1 MMTTTRSGQ
10 NAFSLIE
17 ILVSAAII
25 AGLIA
30 LLLPAAS
37 HVMEKSRGAR
47 CLSNLKQIGQA
58 VLLYGADHQ
67 MNLPPVKQD
76 QSEWFK
82 LNNPASW
89 LRKYGAAGSEEGAK
103 GLLRCPAD
111 PTGPP
116 FTDYKHYYSYSA
128 NADLLDVYIDGVPV
142 RGGTPVTPV
151 KAFEAQRKILFAD
164 GLTQGEAPGL
174 INKYPSLLTHK
185 NAENRISSR
194 HHGGAYCLFGDGSVQ
209 WLSKQAAIDPDWYL
223 RNQ

>member
-1 MMTTTRSGQ
+1 MMITTRSGRD
-10 NAFSLIE
+10 AFSLIE
-17 ILVSAAII
+17 VLVSAAII

-30 LLLPAAS
+30 LLLPVAS
-37 HVMEKSRGAR
+37 RAVEKTRGAR

-58 VLLYGADHQ
+58 VLLYVPDHQ

-76 QSEWFK
+76 ESEWFK
-82 LNNPASW
+82 LNPASW

-116 FTDYKHYYSYSA
+116 FTDYRYYYSYSA
-128 NADLLDVYIDGVPV
+128 NANLLDVYIDGVPAHG
-142 RGGTPVTPV
+142 RIPV

-174 INKYPSLLTHK
+174 ISKYPALLTHK
-185 NAENRISSR
+185 NAESRISSR
-194 HHGGAYCLFGDGSVQ
+194 HYGGAYCLFGDGSVQ
-209 WLSKQAAIDPDWYL
+209 WRSKQSAIDPDLYL
-223 RNQ
+223 RDQ